1 MKTHTRLRCPF
12 FVALLALAAPLSRA
26 QNKPQQ
32 PGEWVTTWASAQMKA
47 DGPIALAPG
56 PLEDLTIRQI
66 VHLSA
71 GGTAL
76 RIRLS
81 NAFGDGPLRIDS
93 AHIAIARR
101 AGQSAVDPKT
111 DLTVSFATQSSVE
124 VPQGADFFSDPV
136 PLALPPMADLAV
148 TLHLTAA
155 PAQETSH
162 PGSRATSFVVHGA
175 ANATFELPN
184 VRKVEHWYFLS
195 AVDVLSPVPAAAIA
209 VLGDSITDGRGSTTD
224 GNNRWPDILAQR
236 LLASVGSPATSVL
249 NLGIGGNR
257 VLHDGLGPN
266 SLARFD
272 RDILS
277 HSGVRTLV
285 VLEGINDLGTLT
297 RSALATPE
305 EHAAL
310 VHSLVAVYTQMI
322 ERAHTHG
329 IKAIGATIMPDGAFA
344 LYHPDSANEADRTAV
359 NTWIRSPGHFDGV
372 IDFDL
377 ITRDPLH
384 PDRLQPT
391 YDSGDHI
398 HLSPAGYTA
407 MGNAAAIVVQSKL
420 PDNST
425 GVRPPR

>member
-1 MKTHTRLRCPF
+1 MNTHLAARRLL
-12 FVALLALAAPLSRA
+12 LLAALALVPRLSHA

-32 PGEWVTTWASAQMKA
+32 AGGWVTTWASAQMTA
-47 DGPIALAPG
+47 DGPNALAAG
-56 PLEDLTIRQI
+56 PVEDLTLRQI

-81 NAFGDGPLRIDS
+81 NAFGEGPLRIDS
-93 AHIAIARR
+93 AHIAVAKRP
-101 AGQSAVDPKT
+101 GQPAVDPGT
-111 DLTVSFATQSSVE
+111 DRTVSFAAQPSVE
-124 VPQGADFFSDPV
+124 VPQGADFLSDPV
-136 PLALPPMADLAV
+136 TLSLPPMADLAI
-148 TLHLTAA
+148 TLHIAAA
-155 PAQETSH
+155 PTQETSH
-162 PGSRATSFVVHGA
+162 PGSRATSFVVQGSTT
-175 ANATFELPN
+175 ATSELADA
-184 VRKVEHWYFLS
+184 RKVEHWYFLS
-195 AVDVLSPVPAAAIA
+195 AVDVLSPTPAAAVA

-224 GNNRWPDILAQR
+224 GNNRWPDILAQK
-236 LLASVGSPATSVL
+236 LLTSVRSPATSVL
-249 NLGIGGNR
+249 NLGMGGNR

-277 HSGVRTLV
+277 HTGVRTLV

-297 RSALATPE
+297 RSAPAPPE

-310 VHSLVAVYTQMI
+310 VHNLIAAYTQMI

-329 IKAIGATIMPDGAFA
+329 IKVIGATITPDGAFA
-344 LYHPDSANEADRTAV
+344 FYHPDAANEADRTAV
-359 NTWIRSPGHFDGV
+359 NTWIRTPGHFDGV
-372 IDFDL
+372 VDFDL

-384 PDRLQPT
+384 PDRLQPA

-407 MGNAAAIVVQSKL
+407 MGNAAAIAVHTTLVT
-420 PDNST
+420 DDAT
-425 GVRPPR
+425 RPQR